1 MMWMTAEQLPVFV
14 YGTLR
19 AQQGNYRRILAG
31 RTVRERPA
39 SLADYMLVGSV
50 VPFAVAREGRR
61 VVGEVMDVHPEAWE
75 MVLRRLDRLEG
86 YTGAEF
92 DSLYVRRQ
100 RVVQCADGESVR
112 AYFYEAGPAHR
123 ESWLTDCP
131 EVPGGDWVAS
141 GFARTPSSPRRTAA
155 GRSSRRRLT

>member
-1 MMWMTAEQLPVFV
+1 MTRMTEQLPVFV

-31 RTVRERPA
+31 RTACERPA
-39 SLADYMLVGSV
+39 SLEDYTLLGSV
-50 VPFAVAREGRR
+50 VPFAVPREGRR
-61 VVGEVMDVHPEAWE
+61 VVGELMDVRPEAWR
-75 MVLRRLDRLEG
+75 MVLRRLDHLEG

-100 RVVQCADGESVR
+100 HVVQCSDGEPVR

-123 ESWLTDCP
+123 ESWLMGSP

-141 GFARTPSSPRRTAA
+141 GFARTPSAARRTTAS
-155 GRSSRRRLT
+155 RSSRRRRLA